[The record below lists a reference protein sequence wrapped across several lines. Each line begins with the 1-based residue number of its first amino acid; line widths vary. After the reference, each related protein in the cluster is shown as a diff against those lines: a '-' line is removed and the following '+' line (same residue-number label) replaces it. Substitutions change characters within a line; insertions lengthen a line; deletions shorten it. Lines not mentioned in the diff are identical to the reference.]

1 MPNPK
6 RRHSKSRGAKRRTHY
21 KAATPAVGECPNCH
35 EHRLLHRACT
45 NCGHYNGKA
54 VLIPKETK

>member
-21 KAATPAVGECPNCH
+21 KAATPAVGICPNCH
-35 EHRLLHRACT
+35 EHRLLHRACPS
-45 NCGHYNGKA
+45 CGHYNGKA
-54 VLIPKETK
+54 VIIPKETK